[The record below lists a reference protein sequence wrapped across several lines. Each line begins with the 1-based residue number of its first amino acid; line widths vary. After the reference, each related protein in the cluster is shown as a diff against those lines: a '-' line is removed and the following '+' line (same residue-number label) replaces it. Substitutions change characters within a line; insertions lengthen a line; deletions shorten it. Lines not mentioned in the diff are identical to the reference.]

1 MAEFE
6 RHLLEEEVEKQ
17 KQRTDAVF
25 ECKAAA
31 KAFSDHLQQAEVMQ
45 RITPILFDSGRVFW
59 VWSAKRMCYTQIDE
73 TDVLNAVKSGTGD
86 RLVFT
91 SKAKSEI
98 LETIRLTGRE
108 AWDRVKPVP
117 ESWIQFSDCVYDL
130 RNNDMIKASPKYFFI
145 NPIPHNVGKS
155 DECPTI
161 DRLLCEWVGEEY
173 KQFTYEIMAYCLYNG
188 YPIHRVFVFF
198 GGGRNGK
205 GQFQNLIK
213 NLVGRSNMT
222 ATTLEKL
229 ADSRFEA
236 YRLRGKKLALIGETN
251 FNIME
256 KTSQIKALS
265 GGDEISTEIKGGSH
279 IDFEN
284 TAKIVIATNSVP
296 ETTDKTRGN
305 FSRWIILNFPNEFDN
320 GVPVV
325 DTIPEEEY
333 ESLCKKC
340 LLYLKP
346 LLERGAFDKE
356 GSVEDRAKK
365 YEETSNPVTKFISEM
380 CVEGWN
386 EKEVAFHFEE
396 EYVKWCEI
404 KRFRAPKKRALRKM
418 LKEHLEFQDDYWYVD
433 GERKQWQSVLHIRLR
448 TSKFSTGDGDDAED
462 AEVSLLS
469 TRNEGSES
477 WTSSASST
485 SQPSKPTNLTSDST
499 PPNVWAD
506 PNAEQ
511 KLQHAVGKAMAQTHR
526 PDVDTVMINEAHPE
540 HPGVSMIVAQLNDR
554 GEALGIIK
562 NSKGLYRA
570 TI

>member
-1 MAEFE
+1 MAAFE
-6 RHLLEEEVEKQ
+6 THLLEEELENQ

-59 VWSAKRMCYTQIDE
+59 IWSTRRMCYTQIDE

-108 AWDRVKPVP
+108 AWDRVEPVP

-130 RNNDMIKASPKYFFI
+130 KNNEMRDADFKHFFI
-145 NPIPHNVGKS
+145 NPIPHKVGKS
-155 DECPTI
+155 DECPII
-161 DRLLCEWVGEEY
+161 DKLLEEWVGDEY
-173 KQFTYEIMAYCLYNG
+173 KQFAYEIMAYCMYNG
-188 YPIHRVFVFF
+188 YPIHRVFIFF

-213 NLVGRSNMT
+213 NLVGRANMT

-305 FSRWIILNFPNEFDN
+305 FSRWIILNFPNEFDK
-320 GVPVV
+320 GVPVI
-325 DTIPEEEY
+325 DSIPEEEY
-333 ESLCKKC
+333 ENLCKKC
-340 LLYLKP
+340 LTYLKP
-346 LLERGAFDKE
+346 LLDKGAFDKE

-396 EYVKWCEI
+396 EYTKWCEA
-404 KRFRAPKKRALRKM
+404 KRFRVPRKRALRKL

-433 GERKQWQSVLHIRLR
+433 GERKQWQSVLGVRLR
-448 TSKFSTGDGDDAED
+448 NSFYSIGDGDTAKDGD
-462 AEVSLLS
+462 FPTLS
-469 TRNEGSES
+469 THKWEEEN
-477 WTSSASST
+477 TSSLASTT
-485 SQPSKPTNLTSDST
+485 SQQSERIDFKQSTIDRIRKATSD
-499 PPNVWAD
+499 
-506 PNAEQ
+506 
-511 KLQHAVGKAMAQTHR
+511 AMAKANAVNGC
-526 PDVDTVMINEAHPE
+526 DI
-540 HPGVSMIVAQLNDR
+540 
-554 GEALGIIK
+554 GEITSAT
-562 NSKGLYRA
+562 KGLARTTVAKCVLLNPGGAWEAGVGEGLYKLRV
-570 TI
+570 

>member
-1 MAEFE
+1 MKVGRSGMNDNDMAEYE
-6 RHLLEEEVEKQ
+6 RHILEEEVAKQ
-17 KQRTDAVF
+17 RERTDAVF

-117 ESWIQFSDCVYDL
+117 ESWIQFLDCVYDL
-130 RNNDMIKASPKYFFI
+130 RNNDMIKASPKHFFI

-155 DECPTI
+155 GVCPTI
-161 DRLLCEWVGEEY
+161 DRLLEEWVGEEY
-173 KQFTYEIMAYCLYNG
+173 KAFAYEIMAYCLYNG

-325 DTIPEEEY
+325 DSIPEEEY
-333 ESLCKKC
+333 ENLCKKC
-340 LLYLKP
+340 LICLKP
-346 LLERGAFDKE
+346 LLERGKFDKE
-356 GSVEDRAKK
+356 GTVEDRAKK
-365 YEETSNPVTKFISEM
+365 YEETSNPVTRFISEM

-386 EKEVAFHFEE
+386 EKDVAFHFEE
-396 EYVKWCEI
+396 EYTKWCEV
-404 KRFRAPKKRALRKM
+404 KRFRVPRKKALRKM
-418 LKEHLEFQDDYWYVD
+418 LKEHLEFQDDYWQVD
-433 GERKQWQSVLHIRLR
+433 GVRKQWQSVMGVRLR
-448 TSKFSTGDGDDAED
+448 NSLYSMGDVED
-462 AEVSLLS
+462 GEDGEFPSLS
-469 TRNEGSES
+469 TRNGGSKDS
-477 WTSSASST
+477 PSSPSST
-485 SQPSKPTNLTSDST
+485 SQPSKPIDLTSDSESKLKRAFEKLVKT
-499 PPNVWAD
+499 SPNLDGWSVEEITEAF
-506 PNAEQ
+506 PQ
-511 KLQHAVGKAMAQTHR
+511 ITTQSY
-526 PDVDTVMINEAHPE
+526 INDLLEGYGESLGFKRAP
-540 HPGVSMIVAQLNDR
+540 R
-554 GEALGIIK
+554 GW
-562 NSKGLYRA
+562 SV
-570 TI
+570 